1 MALRVK
7 KLHPDDIQGIS
18 DFATTYKCLATF
30 AMTYKELTLNIIFLK
45 KICQSVIVFVVF
57 FSYKGKEI
65 FFC

>member
-45 KICQSVIVFVVF
+45 KYVKV
-57 FSYKGKEI
+57 
-65 FFC
+65 